1 MWELPSAPDAIS
13 ALGALLAGCA
23 ALWGAY
29 SAHRGLDAWKSQT
42 QWKRESELAEELLFL
57 LFSRRDAIATIRH
70 PMVSYQ
76 PISSQE
82 AEGETRPEILNFLG
96 FSKVYEER
104 WNRLVEVR
112 TKFDAK
118 LIRAKI
124 LWGPILDESL
134 ATIVKAETKLLNQVR
149 IMLENK
155 DPRTV
160 DARREANDGMVV
172 LDALY
177 SMGQE
182 DSFGDEYEKCVND
195 IRTQL
200 EPKVRV
206 PQ

>member
-1 MWELPSAPDAIS
+1 MWALPSAPDAIS

-42 QWKRESELAEELLFL
+42 QWRRESELAEELLFL
-57 LFSRRDAIATIRH
+57 LLSRRDAIATIRH

-76 PISSQE
+76 PLSPQE
-82 AEGETRPEILNFLG
+82 AEGETRPEILKFLG
-96 FSKVYEER
+96 FAKVYEER

-118 LIRAKI
+118 LIRATI

-134 ATIVKAETKLLNQVR
+134 TTIMKAETKLLSQIR
-149 IMLENK
+149 ILLENR
-155 DPRTV
+155 DPRSV
-160 DARREANDGMVV
+160 DSLREANEGRFK
-172 LDALY
+172 LDTLY
-177 SMGQE
+177 SMGEE
-182 DSFGDEYEKCVND
+182 DSFGDEYEECVND
-195 IRTQL
+195 IRAQL